1 MSGPLAIA
9 VTGNIS
15 SFESAMKRATD
26 LAARHATDIAGN
38 LSSAATK
45 IDGAFTALSSGAGFA
60 TLARLPALARNAAVG
75 FLAFEAVK
83 FTIME
88 TARAAAEA
96 QERLEELVKLATRA
110 NAAGVGTTFLQSLTG
125 QAKELHTEAGKLEA
139 MLTRA
144 REAATMRIGEG
155 KEAASSAIEDR
166 LRQNVAAGN
175 LGADALSRYRGADDM
190 EKRIRIILD
199 LIEQLQR
206 EGRNLAAFDLGA
218 RMFGSDFEMQLRN
231 GVDIIGAMKRA
242 LDGLTVGDNG
252 RIIPREEIA
261 RAKVINDQLEEARRI
276 MADAL
281 RPLNEDI
288 ARWQQVQLQATADLV
303 TVAAQL
309 VGVFGQVYER
319 VRAVGDAI
327 TAIGN
332 LSIWKTIREGFD
344 AVGLSSTKGLE
355 LVDPEKIK
363 AAEEAAGR
371 PLAVKVAPRTDRS
384 VSLPSVS
391 SGRAARTAS
400 GTETDQLESFINS
413 LAKANVALRAE
424 VENYAKSNAE
434 KAVAINLAKAEE
446 IAKQNDITLTEAQIA
461 KIRQASTETATYKDK
476 LADLAQ
482 QQRQAAEAARYF
494 GDALS
499 DGLADAIL
507 EGKSF
512 SEVLNN
518 IVNQLGRSAIQAL
531 ITGQGPLAGLLG
543 MAAPASAGSTATGG
557 LIGLIGKGLGFAEG
571 GFVSGPGTS
580 TSDSVP
586 ARLSNGEFVVNAK
599 AVQRHRALLEVLNSG
614 GSVAHF
620 AAGGLVGPGSMPAP
634 AVSPPAGGPT
644 ISISAPI
651 TLQAQGGT
659 PEQNQELARMMGQ
672 QVEGAMRRV
681 ATEEILR
688 ALRPNGLLRR

>member
-96 QERLEELVKLATRA
+96 QERLEELVKIATRA

-144 REAATMRIGEG
+144 REAATLRIGEG

-252 RIIPREEIA
+252 RIIRPEEIA
-261 RAKVINDQLEEARRI
+261 RAKAINDQLEEARRI

-303 TVAAQL
+303 TTAAQL
-309 VGVFGQVYER
+309 VGVFGAVYEK

-363 AAEEAAGR
+363 AAEEAAGKPIQVR
-371 PLAVKVAPRTDRS
+371 VAPRTDRS
-384 VSLPSVS
+384 VSLPSLS
-391 SGRAARTAS
+391 PGRASRDS

-413 LAKANVALRAE
+413 LTKANVALRAE

-446 IAKQNDITLTEAQIA
+446 IAKQNDVTLTEEQIS

-499 DGLADAIL
+499 NGLADAIL

-512 SEVLNN
+512 SEVLTN

>member
-1 MSGPLAIA
+1 
-9 VTGNIS
+9 
-15 SFESAMKRATD
+15 MKRATD

-96 QERLEELVKLATRA
+96 QERLEELVKIATRA

-144 REAATMRIGEG
+144 REAATLRIGEG

-252 RIIPREEIA
+252 RIIRPEEIA
-261 RAKVINDQLEEARRI
+261 RAKAINDQLEEARRI

-303 TVAAQL
+303 TTAAQL
-309 VGVFGQVYER
+309 VGVFGAVYEK

-363 AAEEAAGR
+363 AAEEAAGKPIQVR
-371 PLAVKVAPRTDRS
+371 VAPRTDRS
-384 VSLPSVS
+384 VSLPSLS
-391 SGRAARTAS
+391 PGRASRDS

-413 LAKANVALRAE
+413 LTKANVALRAE

-446 IAKQNDITLTEAQIA
+446 IAKQNDVTLTEEQIS

-499 DGLADAIL
+499 NGLADAIL

-512 SEVLNN
+512 SEVLTN